1 MPSLRS
7 VYLFLYNSVLCYGW
21 CYILYQAVVSWIS
34 GWAPAGLWEVVE
46 IPLKVFQ
53 TAALLEIFHSLFG
66 IVRAPL
72 LTSALT
78 RYEKG
83 LRIGGLSLPFNFQSM
98 LVAWGLSEAIRYS
111 FFSVKESR
119 TPPYWL
125 TWLRFSAFLVL
136 YPMGVASE
144 MALVR
149 LAYPAISEQRIFCFD
164 MPNRL
169 NFGLDYPVCCLLLT
183 ALYLPGLPF
192 LFTHML
198 KQRSKILGKTAL
210 KQA

>member
-1 MPSLRS
+1 MPCG
-7 VYLFLYNSVLCYGW
+7 V
-21 CYILYQAVVSWIS
+21 Q
-34 GWAPAGLWEVVE
+34 
-46 IPLKVFQ
+46 
-53 TAALLEIFHSLFG
+53 
-66 IVRAPL
+66 
-72 LTSALT
+72 
-78 RYEKG
+78 
-83 LRIGGLSLPFNFQSM
+83 
-98 LVAWGLSEAIRYS
+98 
-111 FFSVKESR
+111 ESR

-183 ALYLPGLPF
+183 ALYLPGELPYLQTVLLPPPPPSPPKHTHTHPHTHTPSPTRF
-192 LFTHML
+192 LYLPVAGVDLPQH
-198 KQRSKILGKTAL
+198 AC
-210 KQA
+210 